1 MGFCYPPPMDYLWTP
16 WRYAY
21 VSGAAPATG
30 CIFCNAP
37 EETDE
42 KSRIVHRGTH
52 CYAMLNTFPYTN
64 GHVMIAPYAH
74 DKNLS
79 SSDSETLS
87 ELIATVA
94 RAEQILSA
102 AYSTDGLNIGVNLGS
117 AAGAGIP
124 EHYHVHI
131 VPRWKGDTNFMSVAA
146 GVRVV
151 PEELHVTR
159 RKLAELFARAAA

>member
-1 MGFCYPPPMDYLWTP
+1 
-16 WRYAY
+16 
-21 VSGAAPATG
+21 VSEKAGG
-30 CIFCNAP
+30 CIFCAAAAGDD
-37 EETDE
+37 DE
-42 KSRIVHRGTH
+42 ASLVVFRGRKVFVI
-52 CYAMLNTFPYTN
+52 LNRYPYTN
-64 GHVMIAPYAH
+64 GHVMIAPYGH

-94 RAEQILSA
+94 RAEQILSE
-102 AYSTDGLNIGVNLGS
+102 AYQTDGLNIGINLGS

-124 EHYHVHI
+124 EHYHVHV

-159 RKLAELFARAAA
+159 RKLAALFARAAA